1 MSIVG
6 KQTSIMS
13 KLKLGYAENVDNMYF
28 RKFQIKYLSC
38 GKMIILNSLKYN
50 SFLNHFILYFVS

>member
-38 GKMIILNSLKYN
+38 GKMIILNSLK
-50 SFLNHFILYFVS
+50 